1 MSDDVV
7 VSKPPPPLVL
17 STPRKEPAP
26 YKLPWAAKYTE
37 EIGRRV
43 CDEVAGGR
51 TLERIAIE
59 ETWAPSVS
67 QLYQW
72 LNEYE
77 EFDDAYEMAVKIRA
91 DAYAFET
98 IELADTAVD
107 GVNTDSLRIQ
117 IGARQWLA
125 GKLRPKYGEKKT
137 VEATVASTVNVI
149 GQVDVSHLSMEQIQ
163 MLEQALRKTIG
174 AEAVEVDDEE
184 EGEEA

>member
-1 MSDDVV
+1 MIP
-7 VSKPPPPLVL
+7 KPPPPPLVL

-26 YKLPWAAKYTE
+26 YKLPWVGKYTE
-37 EIGRRV
+37 EIANRI
-43 CDEVAGGR
+43 CDEVAAGR

-59 ETWAPSVS
+59 ETWAPSAR
-67 QLYQW
+67 QIRFW
-72 LNEYE
+72 MM
-77 EFDDAYEMAVKIRA
+77 EFKDFEDAYEMAVQIRA

-137 VEATVASTVNVI
+137 VEATVASTVNVV
-149 GQVDVSHLSMEQIQ
+149 GQIDVSHMTMEQIH
-163 MLEQALRKTIG
+163 MVELALRKTLG
-174 AEAVEVDDEE
+174 GSAAEDDEE
-184 EGEEA
+184 EEET